1 MSLMLSRPQ
10 ANQERLEIL
19 CLPHLYATCAPHCRA
34 VWFYQ
39 TLPISVFIF
48 RILRSIEISVCFW
61 IVYPNDQIRARA
73 VNKQESRL
81 YSDSA
86 TQLLFLPVPM
96 AVLPTV
102 SFGNSTTKFQNRVTV
117 RISVTPF
124 NVFIRFWPNCPLVAR
139 PSKKIYTLEHFLLAA
154 RSFFPE
160 QQTNM

>member
-1 MSLMLSRPQ
+1 MV
-10 ANQERLEIL
+10 
-19 CLPHLYATCAPHCRA
+19 LPDFA
-34 VWFYQ
+34 
-39 TLPISVFIF
+39 F

-61 IVYPNDQIRARA
+61 IVYPKDQISARA

-160 QQTNM
+160 QQTNMWWNDRPALPLCNISSNNKRLLKAGNMSVNISQMFLFWC

>member
-1 MSLMLSRPQ
+1 MLYNPTVEGRDGFT
-10 ANQERLEIL
+10 RLWL
-19 CLPHLYATCAPHCRA
+19 
-34 VWFYQ
+34 
-39 TLPISVFIF
+39 F
-48 RILRSIEISVCFW
+48 RILRSIEISVCFL
-61 IVYPNDQIRARA
+61 IVYPNDQISARA

-81 YSDSA
+81 YSDST

-139 PSKKIYTLEHFLLAA
+139 PSKKIYTLEHFCWLLEA
-154 RSFFPE
+154 FFPNNK
-160 QQTNM
+160 QICDGMIGQRCRFATSAATIKGF